1 MISDNYIP
9 EKINEYNAYLDGTKM
24 IGVASSSTL
33 PEVNMQ
39 TSTVSGMGVNGEIDS
54 PTLGQFESMEQEIQ
68 FNTLY
73 SSAVDMLNPLNAVNL
88 TFRAAQQ
95 VYDKSTGGGYAF
107 KSLRIVEI
115 GRVKKFNPG
124 KIEKNNSME
133 ATITLELTYILVE
146 VDDTEILCI
155 DKLNQVYRVNGED
168 MLADV
173 RDMT

>member
-24 IGVASSSTL
+24 IGVAASHTL

-39 TSTVSGMGVNGEIDS
+39 TSTMSGMGVNGEIDS

-73 SSAVDMLNPLNAVNL
+73 SSAVNALNPLNAVNL

-95 VYDKSTGGGYAF
+95 VMDKSTGGGYAF
-107 KSLRIVEI
+107 KSLRIVEM
-115 GRVKKFNPG
+115 GRVKKVKLG

-133 ATITLELTYILVE
+133 AAVTLELTYILVE
-146 VDDTEILCI
+146 VDGEVIMEI
-155 DKLNQVYRVNGED
+155 DKLNQVYNINGVD

-173 RDMT
+173 RGMS

>member
-1 MISDNYIP
+1 
-9 EKINEYNAYLDGTKM
+9 
-24 IGVASSSTL
+24 
-33 PEVNMQ
+33 
-39 TSTVSGMGVNGEIDS
+39 MGVNGEIDS

-107 KSLRIVEI
+107 KSLRIVEM

>member
-1 MISDNYIP
+1 
-9 EKINEYNAYLDGTKM
+9 
-24 IGVASSSTL
+24 
-33 PEVNMQ
+33 
-39 TSTVSGMGVNGEIDS
+39 MGVNGEIDS

-107 KSLRIVEI
+107 KSLRIVEM
-115 GRVKKFNPG
+115 GRVKKFKPG

>member
-107 KSLRIVEI
+107 KSLRIVEM